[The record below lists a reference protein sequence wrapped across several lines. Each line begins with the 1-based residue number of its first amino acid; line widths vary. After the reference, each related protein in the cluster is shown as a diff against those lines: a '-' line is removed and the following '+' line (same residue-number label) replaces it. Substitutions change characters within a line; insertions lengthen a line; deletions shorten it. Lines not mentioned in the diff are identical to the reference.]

1 MKKVQ
6 YLILIIISVFLTF
19 FSIPLLFPQLSLL
32 LQSAIINY
40 HSPKIVS
47 ESPLP
52 KAIKKCDWESVKLL
66 SLNSIIIGSIR
77 DSPEY
82 VGAILV
88 PSLNMNVPLA
98 NYTDNGTY
106 TFGAGMLEPHYI
118 SSNSHLVIGA
128 HNLGHKSCSALFTP
142 LAFHSLTGRKV
153 IITNFKIAKEYKIE
167 SKQVISPSDVEKPF
181 EGSSDSI
188 SLITCTSNNKKR
200 ILINAKLIKQL
211 SVNKLNNQVQN
222 AIQQKY
228 QINAVDKIHLNN

>member
-1 MKKVQ
+1 MKKIL
-6 YLILIIISVFLTF
+6 YLILIIISIFLTV

-32 LQSAIINY
+32 FQSAIINY
-40 HSPKIVS
+40 HNPKIVR

-52 KAIKKCDWESVKLL
+52 KATKKCNWESVKLL
-66 SLNSIIIGSIR
+66 SLNSIIVSSIR

-82 VGAILV
+82 VGAILI

-118 SSNSHLVIGA
+118 
-128 HNLGHKSCSALFTP
+128 
-142 LAFHSLTGRKV
+142 TGRKV
-153 IITNFKIAKEYKIE
+153 IITDFKIAKEYKIE
-167 SKQVISPSDVEKPF
+167 SNQVISPSDVEKPF

-211 SVNKLNNQVQN
+211 PVSKLNHHVQN

-228 QINAVDKIHLNN
+228 QINAVDN

>member
-6 YLILIIISVFLTF
+6 YLILIIISVFLTV

-77 DSPEY
+77 DSSEY

-98 NYTDNGTY
+98 NY
-106 TFGAGMLEPHYI
+106 GAGMLEPHYI